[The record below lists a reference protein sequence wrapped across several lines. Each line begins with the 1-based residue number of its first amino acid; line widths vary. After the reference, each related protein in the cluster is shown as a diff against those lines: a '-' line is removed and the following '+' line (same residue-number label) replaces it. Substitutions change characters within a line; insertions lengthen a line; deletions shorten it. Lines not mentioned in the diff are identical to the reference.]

1 MRFEICT
8 LFPEF
13 FHSFFTTG
21 LVARAVDNGILSYG
35 IHNLRRYGTGNYRS
49 VDDAPFGGGAGMLLK
64 YEVVQKSLEQTV
76 ERPVIHLSPRGRVL
90 DAKLAR
96 ELALLPGMTLLC
108 GHYEGI
114 DQRIL
119 DRQVD
124 EEISIGD
131 YVLGGGETP
140 AQVLVET
147 VARHLPGFLTEASLD
162 AESFDRGLLEH
173 DQFTRP
179 READGVAVPPVLV
192 EGDPKR
198 IAVWQRENALWR
210 TWRRRP
216 DLFMRQTLS
225 DCDFDA
231 IHGKIVTHFSI
242 RTQETP

>member
-21 LVARAVDNGILSYG
+21 LVARAVDNGILSYA
-35 IHNLRRYGTGNYRS
+35 IHNLRLHGEGRYRS

-64 YEVVQKSLEQTV
+64 YDVIRKSLEATG
-76 ERPVIHLSPRGRVL
+76 ERPVIHLTPRGRVL
-90 DAKLAR
+90 NTSMAKRLAS
-96 ELALLPGMTLLC
+96 LPGVTLLC

-119 DRQVD
+119 DRAVGM
-124 EEISIGD
+124 EVSIGD

-140 AQVLVET
+140 AQVLIET
-147 VARHLPGFLTEASLD
+147 IARHLPGFLTEASLE
-162 AESFDRGLLEH
+162 AESFESGLLEH

-179 READGVAVPPVLV
+179 READGVPVPGVLV

-198 IAVWQRENALWR
+198 IAAWQRENALWR

-216 DLFMRQTLS
+216 DLFARQTLA

-242 RTQETP
+242 RPQETP